1 MLDYFVVTLTLMAL
15 GHPALTLSQRERGFS
30 PFSLWEKGGDGVA
43 LGHEGKPYS
52 FHRARSLCESI

>member
-1 MLDYFVVTLTLMAL
+1 MLDYFVVTLTLT
-15 GHPALTLSQRERGFS
+15 LTLSQRERGFS